1 MLAMAILRRYLLL
14 QLLALCIVLA
24 VAGYLLELGP
34 KWIVPGVGV
43 ILVWLVGV

>member
-1 MLAMAILRRYLLL
+1 MLVMAILRRYLLV

-24 VAGYLLELGP
+24 VAGYLLEFGP